1 MYSPQNFAYIL
12 TCCLLISGCGTDDGA
27 KATPSPSVPKASRS
41 AVAFNNVSK
50 VILTDQSNSIELV
63 NNQNEKLSEVKL
75 INSEEKDCY
84 AFQHNSEELVVNPT
98 QTGNCIYQYKTE
110 TINGLASHAGVIH
123 LAKVAPQSV
132 SLAVA
137 DVTQIDLG
145 APLLPIN
152 SYAVQIDDAP
162 LTIDMNSLHP
172 DLISKGFSVSSAAL
186 VGESNVVFNY
196 NVDRVTF
203 ETNSDTP
210 MGVYRVYYGL
220 TDGEETFLGQID
232 ITVGNK
238 TNVGFSIQQYHYETP
253 LEIGQTAT
261 ISLSELKDVID
272 NPEGD
277 ALEIV
282 QISTTNASATTD
294 GSSITFS
301 APTRGSHSLSY
312 LVTDNRGAFVMGR
325 VMFDVK
331 KPFSDIKTPLGTL
344 TAPITLDEALEIG
357 FDYST
362 PNVDAQK
369 SVEMATFKYDVA
381 EAICTLYGAK
391 LPSKS
396 EIDELSYNNI
406 KSVWPIDK
414 SYVLQGKTIDE
425 QGIEMYTAQSFKS
438 DNLETLYVGNNDI
451 VPDTRY
457 TTCFKP
463 YKIAIC
469 GDKLNDN
476 DSSNAADACLKVRE
490 VVDSVNGKV
499 MRFTSSP
506 SLVLMNQLG
515 YKLGTSNDDG
525 DIYHSTVTVSLSP
538 FAPKGTWSLF
548 TNIGSETSMAER
560 WCKKLSDIKFL
571 GTQNWSLPQEDELK
585 NLFSYENID
594 NEGMYKRLGWP
605 TNMGYIT
612 SGDRIVSLVDGT
624 SNVTKAAQFVS
635 CVSNK

>member
-27 KATPSPSVPKASRS
+27 KATPSPSPSVPKASRS

-110 TINGLASHAGVIH
+110 TINGLASHAGVVH

-186 VGESNVVFNY
+186 VGESNVVFDY

-238 TNVGFSIQQYHYETP
+238 TNAGFSIQQYHYETP

-282 QISTTNASATTD
+282 QISTINASAITD

-331 KPFSDIKTPLGTL
+331 KPFSDIKTTLGTL
-344 TAPITLDEALEIG
+344 IAPITLDEALETG

-369 SVEMATFKYDVA
+369 DVEMATFNYDVA
-381 EAICTLYGAK
+381 EAICTLYGAR

-396 EIDELSYNNI
+396 AIDHFYKFSQPIDNI
-406 KSVWPIDK
+406 KATWPIDK
-414 SYVLQGKTIDE
+414 PFILQGKQTDE
-425 QGIEMYTAQSFKS
+425 LDTQVYNAQSFKT
-438 DNLETLYVGNNDI
+438 DTLNTLYVG
-451 VPDTRY
+451 
-457 TTCFKP
+457 
-463 YKIAIC
+463 
-469 GDKLNDN
+469 
-476 DSSNAADACLKVRE
+476 
-490 VVDSVNGKV
+490 
-499 MRFTSSP
+499 
-506 SLVLMNQLG
+506 
-515 YKLGTSNDDG
+515 
-525 DIYHSTVTVSLSP
+525 
-538 FAPKGTWSLF
+538 
-548 TNIGSETSMAER
+548 
-560 WCKKLSDIKFL
+560 
-571 GTQNWSLPQEDELK
+571 
-585 NLFSYENID
+585 D
-594 NEGMYKRLGWP
+594 NEIIP
-605 TNMGYIT
+605 E
-612 SGDRIVSLVDGT
+612 
-624 SNVTKAAQFVS
+624 
-635 CVSNK
+635 NKLFELL

>member
-344 TAPITLDEALEIG
+344 TAPITLDEALETG

-369 SVEMATFKYDVA
+369 DVEMATFNYDVA
-381 EAICTLYGAK
+381 EAICTLYGAR

-396 EIDELSYNNI
+396 AIDHFYKFDQPSIDNI
-406 KSVWPIDK
+406 KATWPIDK
-414 SYVLQGKTIDE
+414 SFILRGKQTDE
-425 QGIEMYTAQSFKS
+425 VGTQVYNAQSFKT
-438 DNLETLYVGNNDI
+438 DTLDTLYVGDSEI
-451 VPDTRY
+451 IPETSY
-457 TTCFKP
+457 LSC
-463 YKIAIC
+463 YKGCDDLTGPCIDVFDK
-469 GDKLNDN
+469 GDGTLI
-476 DSSNAADACLKVRE
+476 S
-490 VVDSVNGKV
+490 
-499 MRFTSSP
+499 SSP
-506 SLVLMNQLG
+506 SVAFADSIGVSTSARHTETLQHSQATGDFYRFNNVEAV
-515 YKLGTSNDDG
+515 KLCATYNTHKIGGRTNWRLAYREESTNIVNSDMSKLRDWPSG
-525 DIYHSTVTVSLSP
+525 VGSWGVTPPIHTPELTVTAYMWGFVE
-538 FAPKGTWSLF
+538 F
-548 TNIGSETSMAER
+548 N
-560 WCKKLSDIKFL
+560 
-571 GTQNWSLPQEDELK
+571 
-585 NLFSYENID
+585 
-594 NEGMYKRLGWP
+594 
-605 TNMGYIT
+605 
-612 SGDRIVSLVDGT
+612 
-624 SNVTKAAQFVS
+624 SNVNVWGKAGGYEELISTEDKYKGYAT
-635 CVSNK
+635 CVSEPSN